1 MYAVERRM
9 CPFTPHPDGKRKEE
23 HTQLK
28 KGRTHTHK
36 RKYNAIIVERRR
48 KKENEFQTFVIP
60 SV

>member
-1 MYAVERRM
+1 MQSREECALLLHIRTE
-9 CPFTPHPDGKRKEE
+9 GRKEE